1 MLMLLILRLA
11 HPDGS
16 LADLTMVS
24 TSPEP
29 LLKEA
34 QEKDSVSE
42 MLAVD
47 CVDEDKK
54 KESLSIHSAHL
65 SSQEDLHQSSAAT
78 DPEAPSDQS
87 SGDFFYCSIVL
98 FFILK
103 EVCKIALGVT

>member
-1 MLMLLILRLA
+1 MLMLFILRLA

-42 MLAVD
+42 MLVVD

-54 KESLSIHSAHL
+54 KDSSSIHSAHL
-65 SSQEDLHQSSAAT
+65 SSQEDLQQSSAAT

-87 SGDFFYCSIVL
+87 SGDLMTDLLFYSL
-98 FFILK
+98 IL
-103 EVCKIALGVT
+103 